1 MTKSSGGEALSSLLL
16 EISLTQSCKSLY
28 TIFLIAASS
37 LLIFNRNPI
46 CLINCIRDHFKIT
59 GMYT

>member
-1 MTKSSGGEALSSLLL
+1 MINSSVGEALLSLLL

-46 CLINCIRDHFKIT
+46 CLINCICDRFKIT
-59 GMYT
+59 GVYT